1 MKDVNQDD
9 DKLPVTHSKSKVH
22 QNPESPSTHAYD
34 SVEEEDNSNLP
45 SPTSEGKDQYVP
57 SYNNTIRCDKTEPQQ
72 VDLTD
77 AGLWPEIINN
87 DTCMILVQLFSI

>member
-22 QNPESPSTHAYD
+22 QNPESQSIHAYD